1 MVVAG
6 LYDNLVKYE
15 ENPIDNSNPVPTP
28 NENSL
33 QKQPITVLKL
43 EEKVLNF
50 RKCKKNYYRL
60 K

>member
-15 ENPIDNSNPVPTP
+15 ENPIDNSKPLSTP
-28 NENSL
+28 NELNL

-43 EEKVLNF
+43 EEKVLT
-50 RKCKKNYYRL
+50 
-60 K
+60 

>member
-15 ENPIDNSNPVPTP
+15 ENPIDNSKPISTP
-28 NENSL
+28 NEHYL

-43 EEKVLNF
+43 EEKVLNL
-50 RKCKKNYYRL
+50 RKCKKKKIL
-60 K
+60 